1 MRKGAAAAGKLPLQ
15 SIMAKRRTRVSPEIR
30 EFWRRLDDRVSLY
43 QAWFEFD
50 KRRSVGAA
58 AFTVEALMFSL
69 RKGIDALNHPNTLRR
84 LSQLSEQQLLE
95 VMTRL
100 QKFQPEIA
108 PAWTPEQVE
117 VLAAVRS
124 KL

>member
-1 MRKGAAAAGKLPLQ
+1 M
-15 SIMAKRRTRVSPEIR
+15 MARRRTKVSPEIR
-30 EFWRRLDDRVSLY
+30 EFWRLLDDRVSLY
-43 QAWFEFD
+43 QAWSEFD

-58 AFTVEALMFSL
+58 EFTVEALMFSL
-69 RKGIDALNHPNTLRR
+69 RKGVAALNDPNTLQR
-84 LSQLSEQQLLE
+84 LSQLDERQLLE

-100 QKFQPEIA
+100 QKFRPEIA

-117 VLAAVRS
+117 VLAAVRG